1 MKEEKMRYIPCIALA
16 LASFASAQAQ
26 SPNAALTIGFTIPT
40 GEFREKIYWPRND
53 VDANQVEG
61 YDVGVG
67 GGFSLSFPMNRNMAL
82 RTGIGFVSSKGTN
95 TAPGY
100 ETIFL
105 RHNNVMLTGELQF
118 FTKNAFQHSGTY
130 IVAGI
135 SGNFE
140 RFERSFDD
148 NWDYS
153 WSEKDVSRTNRLGG
167 IIGIGHTFYSGSGLN
182 FVTELSYHT
191 TLTGKD
197 LYRDEPPAA
206 NFVKVSFGMVF

>member
-1 MKEEKMRYIPCIALA
+1 MKGEKMRYIPCIALA

-40 GEFREKIYWPRND
+40 GEFREKIYLPTPD
-53 VDANQVEG
+53 EDFFKKEG
-61 YDVGVG
+61 YDVGFG
-67 GGFSLSFPMNRNMAL
+67 CGFSLSFPMNLNMAL
-82 RTGIGFVSSKGTN
+82 RTGIGFVSSGGTN

-118 FTKNAFQHSGTY
+118 FTKNAYRHAGTY
-130 IVAGI
+130 FVAGI

-140 RFERSFDD
+140 RFERSFDK
-148 NWDYS
+148 NWDS
-153 WSEKDVSRTNRLGG
+153 WSEKDVDRTSRLGG
-167 IIGIGHTFYSGSGLN
+167 IVGIGHTFYSNGGLN
-182 FVTELSYHT
+182 FVTELSFHT

-197 LYRDEPPAA
+197 FYREEPPAA
-206 NFVKVSFGMVF
+206 NYIKISFGMAF